1 MVIPC
6 LNGART
12 LPELFDA
19 LADQSLDEDWEIVVA
34 DNGSDDGTVEVIERY
49 QERLPQLR
57 IVDAS
62 ARRGQSFA
70 MNTGAREARGEW
82 LAFCDADDV
91 VGVGWLSAVATA
103 LERHELI
110 SYAQDEARLNPN
122 WLQESRERIFS
133 YSLPTTWFPPFV
145 PFTGAGCMAMH
156 REVFEELGGFDEQM
170 PLEDLDFCLKAHLQG
185 RELVLAPDAVLHYRY
200 RQTYGGI
207 FRQAYIVR
215 SRRRG
220 RAAAL
225 QAAGRALSEAAPLA
239 DHRLAAD
246 VVAHSAGLSPRPP
259 GEDRLAARLA
269 VGPLPRQHQ
278 VPGALGLAPFPPV
291 RR

>member
-1 MVIPC
+1 MKLSVVIPC

-19 LADQSLDEDWEIVVA
+19 LADQSLDEDWEVVVA
-34 DNGSDDGTVEVIERY
+34 DNGSDDGTVDVIERY

-91 VGVGWLSAVATA
+91 VGVGWLSAVAKA

-110 SYAQDEARLNPN
+110 SYAQDEARLNPS

-133 YSLPTTWFPPFV
+133 HELPTTWFPPFV

-170 PLEDLDFCLKAHLQG
+170 PLEDLDFCLKAHLRG
-185 RELVLAPDAVLHYRY
+185 RQLVLTPDAVLHYRY

-207 FRQAYIVR
+207 FRQAYTYGLGVAAVQ
-215 SRRRG
+215 RRYK
-220 RAAAL
+220 
-225 QAAGRALSEAAPLA
+225 Q
-239 DHRLAAD
+239 
-246 VVAHSAGLSPRPP
+246 P
-259 GEDRLAARLA
+259 GERYPKQRRWLITGWRPMLWRI
-269 VGPLPRQHQ
+269 PRAFRRTHRAKIVWQ
-278 VPGALGLAPFPPV
+278 LGWQWGRYRGSIKYRVLSV
-291 RR
+291 